1 MLATLLKKGGNMS
14 VLRPI
19 SEIRLYKCPAL
30 SPTYRDSYYFKG
42 ADADARKRAQE
53 AFFNGLNAKT
63 LSESQ
68 VTRISNNQVKVPY
81 PVAELREYN
90 YMAIVNQTYDETT
103 GDDPSDR
110 IYYCFIMNVE
120 YVSNMCTLITF
131 KVDVIQT
138 YICDAYIRES
148 FVERC
153 HADSDNMFEHR
164 ELEPFTVSN
173 YTCDDTLY
181 REVDFYCV
189 IGLVQGTHIDWDGD
203 GTNEYDVPASVYR
216 FGLDNTNT
224 EQIVPVAGAYYIFRL
239 NSSLYPS
246 DYVAWTRLMTSIQS
260 QTDSVFDYFMI
271 PKEAF
276 IRPFSSVVN
285 HMIPEVLFG
294 TAYEDW
300 DIKNI
305 IPTAS
310 SALSGYT
317 PVNKKL
323 YNYPFTMIRVIS
335 SSGNHIDL
343 KSEEFNALIDDDP
356 QTTDVECRL
365 EGGWFG
371 GGALTLYP
379 KNYENNA
386 NDANRNYALPLT
398 GFPVCPYKTNYYKAF
413 MENKFGAE
421 ATQSAISSVA
431 SLIGVGL
438 ASAVAPPLVPIM
450 GIHAAGTV
458 LNSFGTGIGD
468 KIEASKKPNQMLNN
482 NNSPNTS
489 LHNNKFGYIA
499 QRLSLSKPEAEVMD
513 NYFTMFGYS
522 LNKTINVRDY
532 MENSKRSKFFYIK
545 TMGFNVQGN
554 MPCAYKTEFDDIF
567 NNGITFWKTTATV
580 GEYSQNDITP

>member
-42 ADADARKRAQE
+42 ADADARKSAQE
-53 AFFNGLNAKT
+53 AFFNTLNAKT
-63 LSESQ
+63 LNESQ

-90 YMAIVNQTYDETT
+90 YMAIVNQKYDETE

-110 IYYCFIMNVE
+110 IYYCFIMNAE

-173 YTCDDTLY
+173 YTVDETLF
-181 REVDFYCV
+181 REVDFYAILGIV
-189 IGLVQGTHIDWDGD
+189 ANTQLDLDND
-203 GTNEYDVPASVYR
+203 GTEEYTVPASVFR
-216 FGLDNTNT
+216 FGFDNTTT
-224 EQIVPVAGAYYIFRL
+224 EEVVPVDGSYYIFRL
-239 NSSLYPS
+239 NSSITPN
-246 DYVAWTRLMTSIQS
+246 DYVAWTNFMRALQAK
-260 QTDSVFDYFMI
+260 TDSVFDFFI
-271 PKEAF
+271 APKESF
-276 IRPFSSVVN
+276 TRNFSSVIGN
-285 HMIPEVLFG
+285 RIPEVLYG
-294 TAYEDW
+294 QAEDDW
-300 DIKNI
+300 DIYSV

-310 SALSGYT
+310 DDISGYT

-323 YNYPFTMIRVIS
+323 YNYPFTMIKIIA
-335 SSGNHIDL
+335 SSGGSIEL
-343 KSEEFNALIDDDP
+343 KSEEFNSLEDDNP
-356 QTTDVECRL
+356 SANCRL

-379 KNYENNA
+379 KKYEI
-386 NDANRNYALPLT
+386 NDDVANRNYALPLT
-398 GFPVCPYKTNYYKAF
+398 GFPVCPYKTDFYKQYMA
-413 MENKFGAE
+413 NKLGADV
-421 ATQSAISSVA
+421 TQSSINAVA
-431 SLIGVGL
+431 SLVGVGL
-438 ASAVAPPLVPIM
+438 ASVAAPALVPIM

-458 LNSFGTGIGD
+458 LNSFGTVIGD

-489 LHNNKFGYIA
+489 LHNNKFGYTA
-499 QRLSLSKPEAEVMD
+499 QRLSLSKPEAEVLD

-522 LNKTINVRDY
+522 LNKTINIRDY

-554 MPCAYKTEFDDIF
+554 MPCTYKTEFDDIF

-580 GEYSQNDITP
+580 GEYSHNDITS